1 MALRLGALLPQSL
14 VARVFLLH
22 SAAML
27 LFVGLGFG
35 GFVWYTTRTSMDQAI
50 AEMDTLGSVISPAV
64 GESAVIGDYDT
75 IKRQL
80 ERAIDHPALDK
91 AQFIDLKG
99 ALIDVRRQ
107 AQPGLGAPV
116 WLQRRVSQELVDT
129 NVPISVGGRDY
140 GVLRLSFHTQR
151 VASEIWRQGLLSLA
165 LALTALASGVVL
177 VWFPLKRWLG
187 NLGKIQ
193 AFGEQLQT
201 QGAPLHSMVN
211 DGAAPLEFR
220 QTFEILNK
228 AAASLQAE
236 RAQAAVTLSA
246 IADGIATTN
255 AQGELVLVNPVL
267 ADWLGSTP
275 QELLGRP
282 LAALLPNLQDED
294 DVESSSLILL
304 PRQRGAPRIVAVSR
318 SAVRADNDQIAGWV
332 YALRDVSEQQRLA
345 AQLREELS
353 ARAAAMHSM
362 RELLEQHRNR
372 SRLATL
378 LETADEAPSE
388 IEHLS
393 RLVGDLV
400 QQLSSQSE
408 QLEAI
413 FALSPDAFVAFDAQ
427 GVVHYASPAFETLT
441 GCEIAEVLGLDAAGL
456 SRRLQARCVESQ
468 TGLSIDQLGDRR
480 LTIELAHPR
489 DRVLE
494 LALHRGSGAGIRQV
508 LHIHDLSHQVAVDR
522 LKSEFVTT
530 AAHELRTPMTSIYGF
545 SELLMMRTPS
555 PERLKEILGRIHR
568 QSQAMMHILNELLD
582 LSRMEARRGKDFVF
596 EQLALGPMLTE
607 LVQDFKP
614 ADEREPPVLEL
625 APDLADA
632 EVRVDRAKLLQ
643 ALRNVL
649 SNAYKYSPDGG
660 EVRVLVSR
668 TVREA
673 GLGASLDIAVQDRGI
688 GMTAEELSH
697 VTERFY
703 RADKSGAIPGTG
715 LGMAIVKE
723 IVDLMEGRL
732 SLSSVPGEGTRV
744 TLHLPQREPATAAGA
759 EPV

>member
-1 MALRLGALLPQSL
+1 MAFRLGALLPQSL

-22 SAAML
+22 SAAMM

-35 GFVWYTTRTSMDQAI
+35 GFVWYTTRSSMDQAI
-50 AEMDTLGSVISPAV
+50 IEVDALAAVISPAV

-80 ERAIDHPALDK
+80 ERAIDHPALDR
-91 AQFIDLKG
+91 AQFIDMKG

-107 AQPGLGAPV
+107 EHPGLGAPA
-116 WLQRRVSQELVDT
+116 WLMQRVSEELVDA
-129 NVPISVGGRDY
+129 NLPINVGGRDY

-151 VASEIWRQGLLSLA
+151 VAGEIWRQGLLALA
-165 LALTALASGVVL
+165 LALSALASGVVL

-187 NLGKIQ
+187 NLGRIQ
-193 AFGEQLQT
+193 AFGQQLQT
-201 QGAPLHSMVN
+201 QGGALASVA
-211 DGAAPLEFR
+211 DDAAAPLEFR

-267 ADWLGSTP
+267 AGWLGSSP
-275 QELLGRP
+275 QELLGRRLGSLVP
-282 LAALLPNLQDED
+282 HLHDESD
-294 DVESSSLILL
+294 QGDEAGGLMVL
-304 PRQRGAPRIVAVSR
+304 PRPRGEPLIVSVSR
-318 SAVRADNDQIAGWV
+318 SSVRAGDGQVAGWV
-332 YALRDVSEQQRLA
+332 YALRDVSAEQRLA
-345 AQLREELS
+345 AQLQEELA
-353 ARAAAMHSM
+353 ARAAAMRSM
-362 RELLEQHRNR
+362 RELLEQHRSR
-372 SRLATL
+372 SNLSHL
-378 LETADEAPSE
+378 LQLHDDEAPSE
-388 IEHLS
+388 IAHLS
-393 RLVGDLV
+393 RLVADLV
-400 QQLSSQSE
+400 QQLSSQSA

-413 FALSPDAFVAFDAQ
+413 FALSPDAFVAFDAN
-427 GVVHYASPAFETLT
+427 GTVHYASPAFETLT
-441 GCEIAEVLGLDAAGL
+441 GCEIADILGLDAAGL
-456 SRRLQARCVESQ
+456 SRTLQARCVESQ
-468 TGLSIDQLGDRR
+468 APVAIDQLADRR
-480 LTIELAHPR
+480 LSIELAQPR

-494 LALHRGSGAGIRQV
+494 LALHRGSGSGSTIRQV
-508 LHIHDLSHQVAVDR
+508 LHIRDLSHQVAVDR

-555 PERLKEILGRIHR
+555 PERLQDVLGRIHR

-582 LSRMEARRGKDFVF
+582 LSRMEARRGKDFHY
-596 EQLALGPMLTE
+596 EQLALAPVLAE
-607 LVQDFKP
+607 LVQDFQP
-614 ADEREPPVLEL
+614 ADGREPPQLQVDPDIGD
-625 APDLADA
+625 AP
-632 EVRVDRAKLLQ
+632 VRIDRAKLLQ

-660 EVRVLVSR
+660 TVRVTVSR
-668 TVREA
+668 AHRER
-673 GLGASLDIAVQDRGI
+673 GAPVLEIAVQDQGI

-697 VTERFY
+697 VSERFY

-723 IVDLMEGRL
+723 IVELMEGSL
-732 SLSSVPGEGTRV
+732 SLSSEPGVGTCV
-744 TLHLPQREPATAAGA
+744 TLALPERSLIT
-759 EPV
+759 

>member
-50 AEMDTLGSVISPAV
+50 AEVDTLGSLISPAV

-75 IKRQL
+75 IKRLL

-91 AQFIDLKG
+91 AQFIDMKG

-107 AQPGLGAPV
+107 EHPGIGAPD
-116 WLQRRVSQELVDT
+116 WLLHRLENELVDA
-129 NVPISVGGRDY
+129 NVPIGVGGRDY

-151 VASEIWRQGLLSLA
+151 VAGEIWRQGLLALA
-165 LALTALASGVVL
+165 LALTALGSGVVL

-201 QGAPLHSMVN
+201 QGGHLSSVAP

-267 ADWLGSTP
+267 ADWLGSNP
-275 QELLGRP
+275 QDLLGRSLRSLVP
-282 LAALLPNLQDED
+282 HLHD
-294 DVESSSLILL
+294 DDQESSSLVLL
-304 PRQRGAPRIVAVSR
+304 PRTFGAPRIVSVSR
-318 SAVRADNDQIAGWV
+318 SAVRADDEQIAGWV

-345 AQLREELS
+345 AQLREELA
-353 ARAAAMHSM
+353 ARAAAMRSM

-372 SRLATL
+372 GSLSNLLAL
-378 LETADEAPSE
+378 RDEAPSE

-393 RLVGDLV
+393 HLVGDLV
-400 QQLSSQSE
+400 QQLSSQSD

-441 GCEIAEVLGLDAAGL
+441 GCEVAEVLGLDTAGL
-456 SRRLQARCVESQ
+456 MRRLRAHCVESQ
-468 TGLSIDQLGDRR
+468 PAFSIEQLAERR
-480 LTIELAHPR
+480 CTIELAQPR

-494 LALHRGSGAGIRQV
+494 LALHRGTGATIRQV

-555 PERLKEILGRIHR
+555 PERLQDILGRIHR
-568 QSQAMMHILNELLD
+568 QSQAMMQILNELLD
-582 LSRMEARRGKDFVF
+582 LSRMEARRGKDFVY
-596 EQLALGPMLTE
+596 EQLALAPVLAE
-607 LVQDFKP
+607 LVKDFQP
-614 ADEREPPVLEL
+614 ADGREAPVLQT
-625 APDLADA
+625 APDVGLA

-649 SNAYKYSPDGG
+649 SNAYKYSPGGG
-660 EVRVLVSR
+660 EVRVTLSR
-668 TVREA
+668 QPTRDGSGMQLA
-673 GLGASLDIAVQDRGI
+673 IGVQDRGI
-688 GMTAEELSH
+688 GMSAEELSH

-723 IVDLMEGRL
+723 IVDLMDGRL
-732 SLSSVPGEGTRV
+732 SLSSVPGEGTCV
-744 TLHLPQREPATAAGA
+744 TLTLPERL
-759 EPV
+759 PVGEA

>member
-1 MALRLGALLPQSL
+1 MALRFGALLPQSL

-35 GFVWYTTRTSMDQAI
+35 GFAWYTARSSMDQAI
-50 AEMDTLGSVISPAV
+50 IEVDTLGAVISPAV

-80 ERAIDHPALDK
+80 ERAIDHPALDR
-91 AQFIDLKG
+91 AQFIDMKG

-107 AQPGLGAPV
+107 EHPGLGAPL
-116 WLQRRVSQELVDT
+116 WLLQRVNEELVDASL
-129 NVPISVGGRDY
+129 PISVGGRDY
-140 GVLRLSFHTQR
+140 GVLRLSFHTRR
-151 VASEIWRQGLLSLA
+151 VAGEIWRQALLSLA
-165 LALTALASGVVL
+165 LGLTALASGVVL

-187 NLGKIQ
+187 NLGRIQ
-193 AFGEQLQT
+193 AFGQQLQT
-201 QGAPLHSMVN
+201 QGGTLAGMA
-211 DGAAPLEFR
+211 DDAAAPLEFR

-228 AAASLQAE
+228 AAVSLQAE

-267 ADWLGSTP
+267 ADWLGSSP

-282 LAALLPNLQDED
+282 LQSLVPYLHDEKEEGD
-294 DVESSSLILL
+294 EAGGLMVLAR
-304 PRQRGAPRIVAVSR
+304 PRGAPLIVSVSR
-318 SAVRADNDQIAGWV
+318 SSVRAGDGQVAGWV

-345 AQLREELS
+345 AQLQEELA
-353 ARAAAMHSM
+353 ARAAAMRSM
-362 RELLEQHRNR
+362 RELLEQHR
-372 SRLATL
+372 SRGNLSHL
-378 LETADEAPSE
+378 LQLHDDEAPSE

-393 RLVGDLV
+393 RLVADLV
-400 QQLSSQSE
+400 QQLSGQSA

-413 FALSPDAFVAFDAQ
+413 FALSPDAFVAFDAD
-427 GVVHYASPAFETLT
+427 GTVHYASPAFETLT
-441 GCEIAEVLGLDAAGL
+441 GSEIADILGLDTAGL
-456 SRRLQARCVESQ
+456 SRALQARCVDSQ
-468 TGLSIDQLGDRR
+468 AALSIDQLAGRR
-480 LTIELAHPR
+480 QTIELAQPR

-494 LALHRGSGAGIRQV
+494 LALHRGSGSSIRQV
-508 LHIHDLSHQVAVDR
+508 LHIRDLSHQVALDR

-545 SELLMMRTPS
+545 SELLLMRTPS
-555 PERLKEILGRIHR
+555 PERLKEVLGRIHR
-568 QSQAMMHILNELLD
+568 QSEAMMHILNELLD
-582 LSRMEARRGKDFVF
+582 LSRMEARRGKDFQF
-596 EQLALGPMLTE
+596 EQLALAPVLTE
-607 LVQDFKP
+607 LVQDFQP
-614 ADEREPPVLEL
+614 ADGREPPRLQL
-625 APDLADA
+625 AADVGGA
-632 EVRVDRAKLLQ
+632 QVRIDRAKLLQ

-660 EVRVLVSR
+660 EVRVTLSR
-668 TVREA
+668 TLREGRPA
-673 GLGASLDIAVQDRGI
+673 LLEIAVQDQGI

-697 VTERFY
+697 VSERFY

-723 IVDLMEGRL
+723 IVELMEGSL
-732 SLSSVPGEGTRV
+732 SLSSEPGVGTCV
-744 TLHLPQREPATAAGA
+744 TLALPERSLIT
-759 EPV
+759 

>member
-35 GFVWYTTRTSMDQAI
+35 GFVWYTTRTSMDQAV
-50 AEMDTLGSVISPAV
+50 AEVDTLGSLISPAV

-75 IKRQL
+75 IKRLL

-91 AQFIDLKG
+91 AQFIDMKG

-107 AQPGLGAPV
+107 EHPGLNAPA
-116 WLQRRVSQELVDT
+116 WLMHRVENELVDT

-151 VASEIWRQGLLSLA
+151 VAGEIWRQGLLALA
-165 LALTALASGVVL
+165 LALTALGSGVVL
-177 VWFPLKRWLG
+177 VWFPPKRWLG

-201 QGAPLHSMVN
+201 QGGQLSSVAP

-255 AQGELVLVNPVL
+255 VQGELVLVNPVL
-267 ADWLGSTP
+267 ADWLGSNP
-275 QELLGRP
+275 QDLLGRSLRSLVP
-282 LAALLPNLQDED
+282 HLHD
-294 DVESSSLILL
+294 DDDQESSSLVLL
-304 PRQRGAPRIVAVSR
+304 PRHIGAPRIVSVSR
-318 SAVRADNDQIAGWV
+318 SAVRAGDDQIAGWV

-345 AQLREELS
+345 AQLRDELA
-353 ARAAAMHSM
+353 ARAAAMRSM
-362 RELLEQHRNR
+362 RDLLEQHRNR
-372 SRLATL
+372 GSLSNLLAL
-378 LETADEAPSE
+378 RDEAPSE

-393 RLVGDLV
+393 HLVGDLV
-400 QQLSSQSE
+400 QQLSSQSD

-441 GCEIAEVLGLDAAGL
+441 GCEVAEILGLDTAGL
-456 SRRLQARCVESQ
+456 TRRLRAHCVESQ
-468 TGLSIDQLGDRR
+468 PAFSIDQLAERR
-480 LTIELAHPR
+480 CTIELAQPR

-494 LALHRGSGAGIRQV
+494 LALHRGTGSTIRQV

-555 PERLKEILGRIHR
+555 PERLQDILGRIHR
-568 QSQAMMHILNELLD
+568 QSQAMMQILNELLD
-582 LSRMEARRGKDFVF
+582 LSRMEARRGKDFVY
-596 EQLALGPMLTE
+596 EQLALAPVLAE
-607 LVQDFKP
+607 LVKDFQP
-614 ADEREPPVLEL
+614 ADGREAPVLETS
-625 APDLADA
+625 PDVGLA

-649 SNAYKYSPDGG
+649 SNAYKYSPGGG
-660 EVRVLVSR
+660 EVRVTLSR
-668 TVREA
+668 QPTRDGSGMQLA
-673 GLGASLDIAVQDRGI
+673 IGVQDHGI
-688 GMTAEELSH
+688 GMSAEELSH

-732 SLSSVPGEGTRV
+732 SLSSVPGEGTCV
-744 TLHLPQREPATAAGA
+744 TLTLPERTPSPAVAA
-759 EPV
+759 